1 MDSHTCQYYLGIVG
15 SKRIPAPI
23 FSRLLK
29 KFGSAKALVNLP
41 RSHYQQQ
48 GFNNEQINLL
58 KNEGSKDG
66 PLEATEAAL
75 AWSEQPENHLLC
87 YESAQYPP
95 LLREIDAPPP
105 LLFVRGYMGSLVR
118 RHIALVGS
126 RNASAYGKR
135 SAYWMAREISKAG
148 IQICSGLASGVD
160 TKAHQGA
167 LDGNGRTIAVV
178 GTGIDRIYPAKNAK
192 LADKIIEDGALISEF
207 PLGTPPLS
215 RNFPRRNRV
224 ISGLCEGTL
233 VVEATMK
240 SGSLITARLAV
251 EQNRDVFALPGPI
264 GSLQSRGCHYL
275 IKQGAKLV
283 EEPSDIL
290 EEMGIDGT
298 KTIPIRDP
306 ASSKVAVPNLDT
318 KCGSTVLELI
328 EDHGSLFES
337 ILAEC
342 QLQLQEL
349 HAQLMELEAD
359 GLIHQKGGRYYR
371 SN

>member
-1 MDSHTCQYYLGIVG
+1 MDTQTCRYYLRILT
-15 SKRIPAPI
+15 SKRIPVPL
-23 FSRLLK
+23 FSRLLELY
-29 KFGSAKALVNLP
+29 GSAQAVIDVP
-41 RSHYQQQ
+41 RLQYREQ
-48 GFNNEQINLL
+48 GITNNQIDLL
-58 KNEGSKDG
+58 KDEESNTDSLAEV
-66 PLEATEAAL
+66 EAAL
-75 AWSEQPENHLLC
+75 AWSEKPSNHLLC
-87 YESAQYPP
+87 YESKQYPR
-95 LLREIDAPPP
+95 LLREIDTAPPI
-105 LLFVRGYMGSLVR
+105 LYVRGCTGSMLGR
-118 RHIALVGS
+118 NLALVGS

-306 ASSKVAVPNLDT
+306 ASSKAAVPNLDT

>member
-1 MDSHTCQYYLGIVG
+1 
-15 SKRIPAPI
+15 
-23 FSRLLK
+23 
-29 KFGSAKALVNLP
+29 
-41 RSHYQQQ
+41 
-48 GFNNEQINLL
+48 
-58 KNEGSKDG
+58 
-66 PLEATEAAL
+66 
-75 AWSEQPENHLLC
+75 
-87 YESAQYPP
+87 
-95 LLREIDAPPP
+95 
-105 LLFVRGYMGSLVR
+105 
-118 RHIALVGS
+118 
-126 RNASAYGKR
+126 
-135 SAYWMAREISKAG
+135 MAREISKAG

-167 LDGNGRTIAVV
+167 LDGNGRTTAVV

-192 LADKIIEDGALISEF
+192 PADKIIEDGALISEF
-207 PLGTPPLS
+207 PLGTTTLF
-215 RNFPRRNRV
+215 RNFPSRNQV

-264 GSLQSRGCHYL
+264 GSLQSRGSHYL

-298 KTIPIRDP
+298 KTIPIKDP
-306 ASSKVAVPNLDT
+306 APSKVAVPNLDT